1 MSNKSILLKSYF
13 FLKMLKDFN
22 GFQESEP
29 VVNYNLFLSFN
40 RMKVSTKPLNNS
52 AKLSI
57 LVRTSMRH
65 TRKSRRKEAR
75 KVKRKSLSRNR
86 YSSYTYL
93 KYKMSQTLN
102 SNIPFKK
109 SSTASY
115 HKFLRL
121 QNSESQNEKQDL
133 NEFFTYLKNQ
143 GNVNRL
149 LRARLMGN
157 KVKTLKSYYLSDTE
171 FFNANLIKITDKS
184 TYVPQLS
191 TKKKSRGLGY
201 TGFTGNSLHDLLL
214 LRKNDNSFESNTD
227 LQTLVNVENISPTGT
242 VPVAGFFTQSDFRD
256 KLYMVT
262 KNAFL
267 VKSPTLKNFKRVN
280 LKTNIFGQRYKGY
293 R

>member
-1 MSNKSILLKSYF
+1 M
-13 FLKMLKDFN
+13 
-22 GFQESEP
+22 
-29 VVNYNLFLSFN
+29 
-40 RMKVSTKPLNNS
+40 
-52 AKLSI
+52 
-57 LVRTSMRH
+57 
-65 TRKSRRKEAR
+65 
-75 KVKRKSLSRNR
+75 
-86 YSSYTYL
+86 
-93 KYKMSQTLN
+93 
-102 SNIPFKK
+102 
-109 SSTASY
+109 
-115 HKFLRL
+115 
-121 QNSESQNEKQDL
+121 
-133 NEFFTYLKNQ
+133 
-143 GNVNRL
+143 NRL

-171 FFNANLIKITDKS
+171 FFDANLIKITDKS

-227 LQTLVNVENISPTGT
+227 LQTLVNVENISPTDT

-267 VKSPTLKNFKRVN
+267 VKSPTLKNFKRAN
-280 LKTNIFGQRYKGY
+280 LKTNIFGQSYKGY